1 MILLATTDGQVKNK
15 KDVGAGPYG
24 RFQELG
30 YMYVISLLEVIT
42 KLFFI
47 PPKNNKKTQK
57 PTTQKMAEYI
67 FKENNIQPP
76 GGATVS

>member
-1 MILLATTDGQVKNK
+1 MILLATTDGQVKNKNK

-42 KLFFI
+42 KLFLS
-47 PPKNNKKTQK
+47 PPKTTKT
-57 PTTQKMAEYI
+57 
-67 FKENNIQPP
+67 PP
-76 GGATVS
+76 KTNSKNG